1 MAQHNETGK
10 TGEDLA
16 AEYLAEQGY
25 HILERNWRYGKA
37 EIDIICTRGPF
48 IVFTEVKTRSTV
60 FFGQPE
66 QSVDKT
72 KKGYLIK
79 AANAYVLTNN
89 IEKEVRYDILS
100 IILRGQSHTIRH
112 IEDAFYPTL

>member
-16 AEYLAEQGY
+16 ADFLAEQGY
-25 HILERNWRYGKA
+25 RILERNWRWGKG
-37 EIDIICTRGPF
+37 EIDLICSRDRF
-48 IVFTEVKTRSTV
+48 IVFVEVKTRSTG

-66 QSVDKT
+66 EAVNKT
-72 KKGYLIK
+72 KKRFIIR
-79 AANAYVLTNN
+79 AANAYVLMNDLHG
-89 IEKEVRYDILS
+89 EVRYDILS
-100 IILRGQSHTIRH
+100 VILRDRSHTIRH

>member
-25 HILERNWRYGKA
+25 RILERNWRYGRG
-37 EIDIICTRGPF
+37 EVDIICTRGPF
-48 IVFTEVKTRSTV
+48 IVFAEVKTRSTGIY
-60 FFGQPE
+60 GQPE
-66 QSVDKT
+66 EAVDKT
-72 KKGYLIK
+72 KKRFIIR
-79 AANAYVLTNN
+79 AANAYVLMNDSRQ
-89 IEKEVRYDILS
+89 EVRYDILS
-100 IILRGQSHTIRH
+100 VILRGQSHTIRH